1 VELVELVEVEL
12 VEQDLVVVLQEVVL
26 IQVEVE
32 VVDLMLHQEDQVDQV
47 LLLLDTNSNKIK
59 L

>member
-1 VELVELVEVEL
+1 MELAELVVVEL

-32 VVDLMLHQEDQVDQV
+32 GVDLMLHQAELVAQV
-47 LLLLDTNSNKIK
+47 
-59 L
+59 